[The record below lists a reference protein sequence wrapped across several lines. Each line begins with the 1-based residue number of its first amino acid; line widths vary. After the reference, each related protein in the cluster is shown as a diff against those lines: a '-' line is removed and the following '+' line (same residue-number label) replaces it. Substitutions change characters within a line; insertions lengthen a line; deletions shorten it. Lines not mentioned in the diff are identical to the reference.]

1 MAGMPPPADLAAC
14 KRMFDALRQ
23 AHERLTARVRTETG
37 VCVVT
42 AEWVDECGETVSKT
56 FRQAGLGGA
65 PHPPAAARIIKRAR
79 QDGGPRSTAW
89 VDFVRSREFGMD
101 AFVVGQLGSHEA
113 CARLCELLR
122 SQQAPKKNWPQALY
136 WMYFNEHMNALERRE
151 LEAEAAKPRDRRSA
165 NELVP
170 TFATFAAWR
179 RDVLARLS
187 SQASETAE
195 ASVVDEGG
203 AS

>member
-1 MAGMPPPADLAAC
+1 MNAFL
-14 KRMFDALRQ
+14 
-23 AHERLTARVRTETG
+23 
-37 VCVVT
+37 
-42 AEWVDECGETVSKT
+42 VS
-56 FRQAGLGGA
+56 
-65 PHPPAAARIIKRAR
+65 
-79 QDGGPRSTAW
+79 
-89 VDFVRSREFGMD
+89 
-101 AFVVGQLGSHEA
+101 QLGSHEA

-122 SQQAPKKNWPQALY
+122 GQQAPKKNWPQALY
-136 WMYFNEHMNALERRE
+136 WVYFSKHMNALERQV
-151 LEAEAAKPRDRRSA
+151 LEAEATKPQDRRSA

>member
-1 MAGMPPPADLAAC
+1 MAGMPPSADLAAC
-14 KRMFDALRQ
+14 KRMCDALRQ
-23 AHERLTARVRTETG
+23 ACEALAARVRTETG

-42 AEWVDECGETVSKT
+42 AEWVDECGEVVSKT

-65 PHPPAAARIIKRAR
+65 PHPPARTSKRTR
-79 QDGGPRSTAW
+79 LDDGARSTVW

-101 AFVVGQLGSHEA
+101 AFVVSQLGNLAA

-122 SQQAPKKNWPQALY
+122 GQQAPKKNWPQALY

-151 LEAEAAKPRDRRSA
+151 LEEEAAKPQCRRSA
-165 NELVP
+165 KELVP
-170 TFATFAAWR
+170 TFSTFAAWR

-187 SQASETAE
+187 PQALAE